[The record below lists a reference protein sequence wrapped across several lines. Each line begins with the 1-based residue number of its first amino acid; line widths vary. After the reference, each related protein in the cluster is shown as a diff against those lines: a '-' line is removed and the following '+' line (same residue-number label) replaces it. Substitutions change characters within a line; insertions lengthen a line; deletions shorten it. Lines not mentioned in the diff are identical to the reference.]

1 MKSIEELK
9 IRRAKLSSNGNDN
22 KNIIRKIDRQ
32 INKA

>member
-9 IRRAKLSSNGNDN
+9 IRRAKLNSNGKDN

-32 INKA
+32 INKD